1 MQWKGEKL
9 SLQSGITLEL
19 KKEVAQTNG
28 ATERKEGHVG
38 CSNTLRPVQSAGKEW
53 EMCQP
58 KHGDKLNMTDT
69 DVDVGILFQRK
80 ELEDLIS
87 ALETSKFIANM
98 MAFPTNQRGELNAAL
113 EDWEH
118 FEQSEK
124 INEHLKVLREI
135 RDNEAKHQ
143 EEEEEIDC
151 ECITTDMSGKCTHCL
166 RGPRD

>member
-1 MQWKGEKL
+1 
-9 SLQSGITLEL
+9 
-19 KKEVAQTNG
+19 
-28 ATERKEGHVG
+28 
-38 CSNTLRPVQSAGKEW
+38 
-53 EMCQP
+53 MCQP